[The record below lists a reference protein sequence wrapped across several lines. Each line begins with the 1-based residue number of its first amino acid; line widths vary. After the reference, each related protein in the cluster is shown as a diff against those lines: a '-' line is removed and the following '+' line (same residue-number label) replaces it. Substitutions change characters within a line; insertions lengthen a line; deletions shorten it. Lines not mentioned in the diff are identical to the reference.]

1 MENIWLS
8 YAKRLQSIAET
19 GLAYAKDNYDKER
32 YAEISGIAT
41 QMIATLGQVPIE
53 RIQNLIS
60 NFSKGYATPK
70 VDVRGAVFKNNKIL
84 LVQEKSDNLWTLPG
98 GFADVGFSAA
108 ENIEKEV
115 KEEAGISVKAQ
126 RLYSIRHKAKG
137 SFNQDARDFY
147 KLYFICEQIDN
158 SDLHPGLETMDA
170 GYFDEEEIPP
180 LSTGRVIED
189 DLKLAWLFHR
199 NMVEYTYFD

>member
-1 MENIWLS
+1 MENIWLG

-19 GLAYAKDNYDKER
+19 GLAYAKDNYDRER
-32 YAEISGIAT
+32 YEEVTAIAT
-41 QMIATLGQVPIE
+41 QMIASLGQVPIE
-53 RIQNLIS
+53 RIQNLVS
-60 NFSKGYATPK
+60 NYSKGYTTPK

-84 LVQEKSDNLWTLPG
+84 LVQEKSDSLWTLPG

-108 ENIEKEV
+108 ENIEKEI

-126 RLYSIRHKAKG
+126 RLYSVRHKAKG

-158 SDLHPGLETMDA
+158 SDLHPGFETLDV
-170 GYFDEEEIPP
+170 GYFGEEEIPP
-180 LSTGRVIED
+180 LSTGRVIEED
-189 DLKLAWLFHR
+189 IELAWRFRR
-199 NMVEYTYFD
+199 NIIEQTFFD